1 VSNHVDRELA
11 DTLRRIGLDAGLD
24 AVGFASVKPF
34 DESRVEI
41 ERRKAEG
48 MHDGMAFTFKN
59 PTRSTSPADALPDAR
74 TLVVAA
80 RSYRRADI
88 DPETQRPQ
96 GRIARYS
103 WIDHYAPLKDGLG
116 AMGAHLKAQ
125 GWRTRILAD
134 DNTLV
139 DRAAAYRAGIGWLGK
154 NANLLLPGR
163 GSWFVL
169 GSVLTDAPLPT
180 ADESV
185 ADGCGSCVRCID
197 ACPTGAIVA
206 PGVVDGRRCLAWL
219 AQKPGLF
226 ADEFKAALGDRIYG
240 CDDCQEVCPPNRT
253 ADRRFD
259 PPSAEPE
266 AQPWTDLLQLASDT
280 DGEIR
285 ARHGRFY
292 LPERDPSTL
301 RRNALIALGNVA
313 DPMSESVIAVVDGA
327 RSHANPGVSDAAEW
341 ALDRL
346 TKRRGTLRFQLHVDQ
361 QIQQQVQSQVRGP
374 LGSSLE

>member
-1 VSNHVDRELA
+1 VSNRAAAEQQDLA

-24 AVGFASVKPF
+24 AIGFASVEPF
-34 DESRVEI
+34 EESRVEI
-41 ERRKAEG
+41 ERRKSAG

-59 PTRSTSPADALPDAR
+59 PSRSTTPADALPNAR

-80 RSYRRADI
+80 RSYRRADEEP
-88 DPETQRPQ
+88 DPDRPQ

-103 WIDHYAPLKDGLG
+103 WVDHYAPLKDGLG
-116 AMGAHLKAQ
+116 AIGTHLKAQ

-180 ADESV
+180 TPEPV
-185 ADGCGSCVRCID
+185 ADGCGTCVRCID

-226 ADEFKAALGDRIYG
+226 ANEFKVALGDRIYG

-253 ADRRFD
+253 ADRHDD
-259 PPSAEPE
+259 PPPAEPG

-313 DPMSESVIAVVDGA
+313 DPNSESVMAVVDGA
-327 RSHANPGVSDAAEW
+327 RSHANPGVSDAAQW
-341 ALDRL
+341 ALGRL
-346 TKRRGTLRFQLHVDQ
+346 VERRSELSGYP
-361 QIQQQVQSQVRGP
+361 GP
-374 LGSSLE
+374 LGSSLA

>member
-1 VSNHVDRELA
+1 VFVDHDLTEELRA
-11 DTLRRIGLDAGLD
+11 LGLAHGLD
-24 AVGFASVKPF
+24 AVGFASVEPF
-34 DESRVEI
+34 VESRAEI
-41 ERRKAEG
+41 ERRKAAG

-59 PTRSTSPADALPDAR
+59 PIRSTSPADALPNAQ

-80 RSYRRADI
+80 RSYRRAEVAA
-88 DPETQRPQ
+88 DPQRPH

-103 WIDHYAPLKDGLG
+103 WVDHYAPLKEGLG
-116 AMGAHLKAQ
+116 AIAAHLKAT

-169 GSVLTDAPLPT
+169 GSVLTDAPLVTNP
-180 ADESV
+180 EPV
-185 ADGCGSCVRCID
+185 ADGCGTCVRCID
-197 ACPTGAIVA
+197 ACPTAAIVA

-226 ADEFKAALGDRIYG
+226 ADEFKVALGDRIYG
-240 CDDCQEVCPPNRT
+240 CDDCQEYCPPNRT
-253 ADRRFD
+253 ADRRHD
-259 PPSAEPE
+259 PPPAEE
-266 AQPWTDLLQLASDT
+266 NAQPWTDLLQLASDT

-313 DPMSESVIAVVDGA
+313 DPDDAEVISTVDGA

-341 ALDRL
+341 AFSRL
-346 TKRRGTLRFQLHVDQ
+346 QARLAQKGTD
-361 QIQQQVQSQVRGP
+361 
-374 LGSSLE
+374 

>member
-1 VSNHVDRELA
+1 VTTSRSSERDLTESVRQ
-11 DTLRRIGLDAGLD
+11 RGLSCGLD
-24 AVGFASVKPF
+24 AVGFASVVPF
-34 DESRVEI
+34 LESRAEI
-41 ERRKAEG
+41 ERRKAAG

-80 RSYRRADI
+80 RSYRRSDVDAD
-88 DPETQRPQ
+88 PQRPQ

-103 WIDHYAPLKDGLG
+103 WIDHYAPLKEGLG
-116 AMGAHLKAQ
+116 AIAAHLKAN

-169 GSVLTDAPLPT
+169 GSVLTDAPLLTNP
-180 ADESV
+180 API
-185 ADGCGSCVRCID
+185 ADGCGTCVRCID
-197 ACPTGAIVA
+197 ACPTAAIVA

-219 AQKPGLF
+219 AQKPGIF

-240 CDDCQEVCPPNRT
+240 CDDCQEYCPPNRT
-253 ADRRFD
+253 ADRHVQ
-259 PPSAEPE
+259 PPPAEPG
-266 AQPWTDLLQLASDT
+266 AQPWTDLLALASDT

-313 DPMSESVIAVVDGA
+313 DPSDPEVIAVVDGA
-327 RSHANPGVSDAAEW
+327 RSHADPGVSNAADW
-341 ALDRL
+341 AISRL
-346 TKRRGTLRFQLHVDQ
+346 NHRLAHEPVN
-361 QIQQQVQSQVRGP
+361 
-374 LGSSLE
+374 